1 MSPSRRH
8 DRHGRSPLLFHAPV
22 PAVRSRAQEFARVAA
37 LLLTDIRQRV
47 DGELDSV
54 VLTVDDV
61 PPEDAGVELGRV
73 LPATRDEPAVIVLH
87 RLPIA
92 QRCEDELE
100 LADLIADVLVDQAA
114 LLSGRDPDELRP
126 R

>member
-22 PAVRSRAQEFARVAA
+22 PAVRSRAEEFARVAA
-37 LLLTDIRQRV
+37 ILLADIRLRV
-47 DGELDSV
+47 EGELDSV
-54 VLTVDDV
+54 VLTVDDI
-61 PPEDAGVELGRV
+61 PPVDADVELGRV

-92 QRCEDELE
+92 QRCTDELD
-100 LADLIADVLVDQAA
+100 LADLIADVLADQVA
-114 LLSGRDPDELRP
+114 LLCGRDPDELRP

>member
-1 MSPSRRH
+1 M
-8 DRHGRSPLLFHAPV
+8 
-22 PAVRSRAQEFARVAA
+22 AA
-37 LLLTDIRQRV
+37 LLLADIRLRV

-54 VLTVDDV
+54 VLTVDDI
-61 PPEDAGVELGRV
+61 PPENAGVELGRV

-92 QRCEDELE
+92 QRCVDEWD
-100 LADLIADVLVDQAA
+100 LADLIADVLADQAA
-114 LLSGRDPDELRP
+114 LLCGRDPDELRP

>member
-22 PAVRSRAQEFARVAA
+22 PAARSRAEEFARLAA
-37 LLLTDIRQRV
+37 ILLSDIRLRV
-47 DGELDSV
+47 AGELDSV
-54 VLTVDDV
+54 VLTIDDV
-61 PPEDAGVELGRV
+61 PPADAGVELGRV

-92 QRCEDELE
+92 QRCTDELD
-100 LADLIADVLVDQAA
+100 LADLIADVLADQAA
-114 LLSGRDPDELRP
+114 LLCGRDPDELRP

>member
-22 PAVRSRAQEFARVAA
+22 PAVRSRAEEFARLAA
-37 LLLTDIRQRV
+37 ILLSDIRLRV
-47 DGELDSV
+47 AGELDSV
-54 VLTVDDV
+54 VLTIDDV
-61 PPEDAGVELGRV
+61 PPADAGVELGRV

-92 QRCEDELE
+92 QRCTDELD
-100 LADLIADVLVDQAA
+100 LADLIADVLADQAA
-114 LLSGRDPDELRP
+114 LLCGRDPDELRP